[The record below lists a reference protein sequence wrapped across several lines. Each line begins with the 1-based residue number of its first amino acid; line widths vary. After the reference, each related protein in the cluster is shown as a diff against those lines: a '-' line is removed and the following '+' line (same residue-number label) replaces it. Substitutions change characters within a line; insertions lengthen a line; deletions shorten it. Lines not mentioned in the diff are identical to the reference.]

1 MGGKEGSGLSVGEG
15 ALLAFLFA
23 AFTAAVSFV
32 LLLLESYGWIRL
44 PPLVWYE
51 LGSAVGYLLGLA
63 VLLAAAA
70 LVIKV
75 ARRLV
80 GWWKTRGEKA
90 RRIPVA

>member
-1 MGGKEGSGLSVGEG
+1 MGAEKGSGLSVGEG

-32 LLLLESYGWIRL
+32 LLLLESLGWIRL

-51 LGSAVGYLLGLA
+51 LGSAVGRLLGLA

-70 LVIKV
+70 LAIGALK
-75 ARRLV
+75 RFI
-80 GWWKTRGEKA
+80 GWWKTRA
-90 RRIPVA
+90 ASTS